1 MSKPAPTRYRTLN
14 WSAYNASLRERG
26 SLTVW
31 FDPSTPWHAAPSGK
45 RGGAAVYSDAAIQA
59 CLTIKVLFGLPLR
72 QTTGFVASL
81 LKLAG
86 LDWPV
91 PDFST
96 LCRRQKTLAVQL
108 PYRGSGGPLH
118 LLIDSTGHQ
127 GPGRRRM
134 ARAQAWRGQAAR
146 LAQGPPGH
154 RRGDARGPGRRDHRQ
169 RRRRRADAA
178 RPAVADPRGRADR
191 LGHRRRRL

>member
-1 MSKPAPTRYRTLN
+1 MSKPAPIRYRTLN
-14 WSAYNASLRERG
+14 GSSSNAGLCKRG

-45 RGGAAVYSDAAIQA
+45 RGAQPVYSDAAIQA
-59 CLTIKVLFGLPLR
+59 CLTVKVLFGLPLR
-72 QTTGFVASL
+72 QATGFVASL

-91 PDFST
+91 PDYST

-118 LLIDSTGHQ
+118 LLVDSTGIKVRGEGEWHARKH
-127 GPGRRRM
+127 GGARRRNRVT
-134 ARAQAWRGQAAR
+134 A
-146 LAQGPPGH
+146 
-154 RRGDARGPGRRDHRQ
+154 
-169 RRRRRADAA
+169 
-178 RPAVADPRGRADR
+178 
-191 LGHRRRRL
+191 LGIPVIQPVR